1 MAKMAKMGRPIAI
14 VFSVILV
21 AAAGTAIYFSYFKYH
36 PVVKVTAAIL
46 APVSETVYGSGTVE
60 PVQWAK
66 VVPLQRKRLV
76 QLCRC
81 EGLTVK
87 KGQVL
92 GQQDD
97 AEERS
102 LLSEEEIRHQQ
113 LVRDLDRADDDR
125 KKGSISKAEQE
136 QRQTAVNESQSRIG
150 AQTARLETL
159 VLRAPMDGMVLRRD
173 GEIGEIVGPM
183 DVLFWVGNPSPLQV
197 VAEINEEE
205 ITKIAVGQVAYLANE
220 AFPGQSLRARVS
232 QITPKGDPTKKTF
245 RVYLLLPA
253 DTPLRI
259 GMTVEINIVFKE
271 KTEATLVANEAVVN
285 GAIQVVEAGRI
296 RRVPVSLG
304 IRGSRAVEVIGD
316 LTPGALVITPGRMDL
331 REGSRVLTDTPTKIA
346 VEPPAG
352 GGRTASDTSANSGP
366 DDPLDVAGKSVD
378 LALSSALSAH
388 IQSIVNDA
396 RKAASK

>member
-1 MAKMAKMGRPIAI
+1 VLYRRIAI
-14 VFSVILV
+14 VLV
-21 AAAGTAIYFSYFKYH
+21 VVLAAAAGTALYFVYFKFV
-36 PVVKVTAAIL
+36 PVVNVTEAIR

-66 VVPLQRKRLV
+66 VVPLQRRRLV

-81 EGLTVK
+81 EGLTVN

-102 LLSEEEIRHQQ
+102 LLNEEEIRHQQ
-113 LVRDLDRADDDR
+113 LVRDLERADDDR
-125 KKGSISKAEQE
+125 KKGNISKAEHE
-136 QRQTAVNESQSRIG
+136 QRQTAVNESQSRID
-150 AQTARLETL
+150 AQKARLETL

-173 GEIGEIVGPM
+173 GEIGEIVGPA

-205 ITKIAVGQVAYLANE
+205 ITKIAVGQIAYLANE
-220 AFPGQSLRARVS
+220 AFPGQLLRAHVS

-253 DTPLRI
+253 DNPLRI

-271 KTEATLVANEAVVN
+271 KAEATLVANEAVMNDAV
-285 GAIQVVEAGRI
+285 QVVENGQI
-296 RRVPVSLG
+296 RRVPVSFG
-304 IRGSRAVEVIGD
+304 IRGSRAIEVLGD
-316 LTPGALVITPGRMDL
+316 VTPGSLIITPARMDL
-331 REGSRVLTDTPTKIA
+331 RDGSRVRTDAPTK
-346 VEPPAG
+346 VVLDRPAG
-352 GGRTASDTSANSGP
+352 DGSGGIDTQANGGA
-366 DDPLDVAGKSVD
+366 DAQLDGAARNVD
-378 LALSSALSAH
+378 LALSNALSAH

-396 RKAASK
+396 RRAASK